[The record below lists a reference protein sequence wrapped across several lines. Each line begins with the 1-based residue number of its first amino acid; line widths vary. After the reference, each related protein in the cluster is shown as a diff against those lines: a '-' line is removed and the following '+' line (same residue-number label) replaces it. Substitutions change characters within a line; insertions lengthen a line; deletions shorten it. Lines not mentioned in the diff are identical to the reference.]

1 MEARGSLCSA
11 CLEQFGPVI
20 ESAVEIIK
28 EEKRSLREEI
38 ATLKEDFNSLALSS
52 FGTTQFGLCYTKA
65 VSAANRTFAAEIG
78 RLLLQRPDDDEDS
91 KSSMNVLNSLLELI
105 DII

>member
-1 MEARGSLCSA
+1 MSARGYLCPA
-11 CLEQFGPVI
+11 CLELAGPVI
-20 ESAVEIIK
+20 ESAVQVIRED
-28 EEKRSLREEI
+28 KRILRQEI

-78 RLLLQRPDDDEDS
+78 RLLLQKPDGGQDS
-91 KSSMNVLNSLLELI
+91 KNSTNVLNSLLELVE
-105 DII
+105 II